1 MKRTYEG
8 WLARDASGDLYFGQ
22 EKPIDNGG
30 IWHDMGENMQLRDSD
45 FPEITYE
52 SSPVKVTMTIED
64 AVERIKLMVRVSK
77 PFSAVIVDLPCVR
90 GCCKVNGTFVYI
102 VDIDGVTTLA
112 REGDVI
118 AQKEN
123 GDWCVLSKFYEE

>member
-8 WLARDASGDLYFGQ
+8 WLSRDASGELYFGQ
-22 EKPIDNGG
+22 KKPIDNGG
-30 IWHDMGENMQLRDSD
+30 IWNDMGENMQLSDSD

-52 SSPVKVTMTIED
+52 SSPVRVTMTIED
-64 AVERIKLMVRVSK
+64 AVERFKLMVRVSK
-77 PFSAVIVDLPCVR
+77 PFSAVIGDLPCVR

-123 GDWCVLSKFYEE
+123 GEWCVLSKFKE

>member
-1 MKRTYEG
+1 MR
-8 WLARDASGDLYFGQ
+8 LAD
-22 EKPIDNGG
+22 
-30 IWHDMGENMQLRDSD
+30 HD
-45 FPEITYE
+45 FPELTYE
-52 SSPVKVTMTIED
+52 KSPVRVTMTIED
-64 AVERIKLMVRVSK
+64 AVERFKLTVRVSK
-77 PFSAVIVDLPCVR
+77 PFSAVIGDLPCVR

>member
-1 MKRTYEG
+1 MKRTYDC
-8 WLARDASGDLYFGQ
+8 WLSRDEHGQ
-22 EKPIDNGG
+22 LFLGQYKPNDDCGYWVN
-30 IWHDMGENMQLRDSD
+30 MGENMRLADHN
-45 FPEITYE
+45 FPELTYE
-52 SSPVKVTMTIED
+52 KSPVRVTMTIED

-77 PFSAVIVDLPCVR
+77 PFSAVIGDLPCVR

-123 GDWCVLSKFYEE
+123 GDWCVLSKFNEE

>member
-1 MKRTYEG
+1 MKRIYEG
-8 WLARDASGDLYFGQ
+8 WLSRDASGELYFGQ

-30 IWHDMGENMQLRDSD
+30 IWNDMGENMQLSDSD
-45 FPEITYE
+45 FPELTYE
-52 SSPVKVTMTIED
+52 KSPVRVTMTIED
-64 AVERIKLMVRVSK
+64 VVERFKQMVRVSK
-77 PFSAVIVDLPCVR
+77 PFSAVIGALPCVR
-90 GCCKVNGTFVYI
+90 GCSNVDGTFVYI

-123 GDWCVLSKFYEE
+123 GDWCVLSEFKE